1 MLDSRLRA
9 LLGRALDTAG
19 RRLAAAGV
27 APAALTAAGWAA
39 GAGACAATA
48 VRGWAGG
55 VGLWVADRLLDG
67 LDGPVARAGTP
78 TDAGGFLDIVADFSV
93 YAGIILGL
101 AVAVPGARLA
111 CVALLTA
118 YYISGTAFLAL
129 SSLAERRHQRLGDDR
144 SLRFVGGLAEGT
156 ETIAVY
162 ILLFLLPQHAT
173 AIVWAFTAAVA
184 VTAVQRVHNGLRLL
198 RAPPPAEPAGIPPP
212 WPTPKASAPP
222 PLPLRVRDPPPN
234 GAPAVPSHRARP

>member
-1 MLDSRLRA
+1 MLDTRMRA
-9 LLGRALDTAG
+9 VLGPALEAAG
-19 RRLAAAGV
+19 RRLASAGV
-27 APAALTAAGWAA
+27 PPAALTGGGWAA

-48 VRGWAGG
+48 LRAWPVAL
-55 VGLWVADRLLDG
+55 GLWLANRLLDG
-67 LDGPVARAGTP
+67 LDGPTARAGGRSCE
-78 TDAGGFLDIVADFSV
+78 AGGFLDIVADFSV

-101 AVAVPGARLA
+101 AIAVPAARLA

-129 SSLAERRHQRLGDDR
+129 SSLAERRRQRLGDDR

-162 ILLFLLPQHAT
+162 VLLFLLPRHAT

-184 VTAVQRVHNGLRLL
+184 ITAVQRVVTGLRLL
-198 RAPPPAEPAGIPPP
+198 RAPA
-212 WPTPKASAPP
+212 
-222 PLPLRVRDPPPN
+222 R
-234 GAPAVPSHRARP
+234 PAVAPMAEISDGRRRQGT

>member
-1 MLDSRLRA
+1 MLDSPIRA
-9 LLGRALDTAG
+9 ALGPVLGAAG

-27 APAALTAAGWAA
+27 PPVALTAAGWAA

-48 VRGWAGG
+48 LAAWPAAL
-55 VGLWVADRLLDG
+55 GLWLANRLLDG

-78 TDAGGFLDIVADFSV
+78 TDAGGFLDIVADFSI

-129 SSLAERRHQRLGDDR
+129 SSLAERRRQRLGDDR

-162 ILLFLLPQHAT
+162 VLVFILPRHAT
-173 AIVWAFTAAVA
+173 VIVWGFTAAVA
-184 VTAVQRVHNGLRLL
+184 ITAAQRVVTGLQLL
-198 RAPPPAEPAGIPPP
+198 REPGAAVPAGVH
-212 WPTPKASAPP
+212 AAEAGSGSER
-222 PLPLRVRDPPPN
+222 LRAGPADEH
-234 GAPAVPSHRARP
+234 GAITHPGSHR

>member
-1 MLDSRLRA
+1 MLDSRMRA
-9 LLGRALDTAG
+9 ALGPALDAAG
-19 RRLAAAGV
+19 GRLAAAGV
-27 APAALTAAGWAA
+27 PPVALTAAGWAA

-48 VRGWAGG
+48 LRAWPVAL
-55 VGLWVADRLLDG
+55 GLWLANRLLDG
-67 LDGPVARAGTP
+67 LDGPAARAGTP

-129 SSLAERRHQRLGDDR
+129 SSLAERRRQRLGDDR
-144 SLRFVGGLAEGT
+144 SLRFVGGVAEGT

-162 ILLFLLPQHAT
+162 ILLFVLPQHAT
-173 AIVWAFTAAVA
+173 VIVWGFTAAVA
-184 VTAVQRVHNGLRLL
+184 ITAAQRVVTGLRLL
-198 RAPPPAEPAGIPPP
+198 RAHPPAPSAGTPAAVASSGREHDRAAPASRAEPA
-212 WPTPKASAPP
+212 A
-222 PLPLRVRDPPPN
+222 
-234 GAPAVPSHRARP
+234 

>member
-1 MLDSRLRA
+1 MLDTRMRA
-9 LLGRALDTAG
+9 MLGPALEAAG
-19 RRLAAAGV
+19 QRLAAAGV
-27 APAALTAAGWAA
+27 PPVTLTAAGWAA

-48 VRGWAGG
+48 LRAWPAAL
-55 VGLWVADRLLDG
+55 GLWLANRLLDG
-67 LDGPVARAGTP
+67 LDGPTARAGAAS
-78 TDAGGFLDIVADFSV
+78 DVGGFLDIVADFSI

-129 SSLAERRHQRLGDDR
+129 SSMAERRCQRLGDDR

-162 ILLFLLPQHAT
+162 LLLFLLPQHAT
-173 AIVWAFTAAVA
+173 VIVWAFTAAVA
-184 VTAVQRVHNGLRLL
+184 ITAVQRVVTGLRLL
-198 RAPPPAEPAGIPPP
+198 RAPA
-212 WPTPKASAPP
+212 
-222 PLPLRVRDPPPN
+222 R
-234 GAPAVPSHRARP
+234 PAVAPMAEI